1 MRPKRDRNIVHNFR
15 SKECFAEPLAFD
27 MDAHEDDKEFV
38 LQSIAGLAEAG
49 LGVLHQP
56 SDEIQHLYLV
66 TGGVFHLGVSG
77 VTRLS

>member
-1 MRPKRDRNIVHNFR
+1 MSSKRDRNIVHNLQ
-15 SKECFAEPLAFD
+15 SKEHFVEPLTFD
-27 MDAHEDDKEFV
+27 MDALEDDKELV
-38 LQSIAGLAEAG
+38 LQSIADLAESG

-66 TGGVFHLGVSG
+66 TGGVFHLGLSG

>member
-1 MRPKRDRNIVHNFR
+1 MSSKRDRNIVHNFQ
-15 SKECFAEPLAFD
+15 SKELFVEPLTFD
-27 MDAHEDDKEFV
+27 MDALEDDKELV
-38 LQSIAGLAEAG
+38 LQSIADLAESG
-49 LGVLHQP
+49 LGVLHRP